1 MGVHSIP
8 MVNGYSQTK
17 IKIGT
22 KEKLKQ
28 LVRLESF
35 RLERDVSISEVL
47 DDMMENSF
55 QRFDDSTIKK
65 MKKS

>member
-1 MGVHSIP
+1 MWVSLVSL
-8 MVNGYSQTK
+8 VNGYSQTK

-47 DDMMENSF
+47 DDMMEKSV
-55 QRFDDSTIKK
+55 QKFDKLTIEK
-65 MKKS
+65 MKNP

>member
-1 MGVHSIP
+1 MGVPIIL

-47 DDMMENSF
+47 DDMMEKSF
-55 QRFDDSTIKK
+55 QKFDKKTIEK
-65 MKKS
+65 MKCP

>member
-1 MGVHSIP
+1 MYEKGVEEIIELK
-8 MVNGYSQTK
+8 ME
-17 IKIGT
+17 T

-47 DDMMENSF
+47 DDMMKQSLLPKNYFSSF
-55 QRFDDSTIKK
+55 Q
-65 MKKS
+65 